1 MKRSIL
7 MMLLVFVTIASFAQD
22 RLITGVITDRD
33 TKDPVEQVTIQ
44 LLKTDSTYVSGALSN
59 EQGLF
64 HIKAPANGKYLLKM
78 SSVGYKTTVKRIE
91 ISDDK
96 NLAMG
101 NVVLGADAIMLKAT
115 FLPWN
120 VCHFTTSINVNF
132 PRRFFYL
139 KLCMRKC
146 RQPNGMIGR
155 LSKKS
160 LTNSLIYI
168 PMD

>member
-7 MMLLVFVTIASFAQD
+7 MMLLVFVTMASFAQD
-22 RLITGVITDRD
+22 RLITGAITDRD

-101 NVVLGADAIMLKAT
+101 NVVLGADAIMLKGAVVTAMAQKVNLKEDT
-115 FLPWN
+115 FVYNSAAYRTPEGSVVEELVKRLPGAE
-120 VCHFTTSINVNF
+120 VSDDGTINA
-132 PRRFFYL
+132 
-139 KLCMRKC
+139 
-146 RQPNGMIGR
+146 NGF
-155 LSKKS
+155 
-160 LTNSLIYI
+160 
-168 PMD
+168 